1 MRRQISTRTFFL
13 LAMLFLPIE
22 AHAKILF
29 EGFYKLEIKGIHSG
43 YRSFVTRL
51 TKRGMNA
58 HLPITG

>member
-1 MRRQISTRTFFL
+1 
-13 LAMLFLPIE
+13 MLFLPIE